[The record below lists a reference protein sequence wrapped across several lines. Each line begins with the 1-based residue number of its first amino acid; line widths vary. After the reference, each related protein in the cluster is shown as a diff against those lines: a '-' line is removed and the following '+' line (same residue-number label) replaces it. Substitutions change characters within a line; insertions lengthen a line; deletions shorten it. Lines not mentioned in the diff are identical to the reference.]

1 MIRKFIAILLSLLIA
16 LASGTGLGTATEPEA
31 TELSLYAINVR
42 KADALLLR
50 SGETVYLIDTG
61 TEDEWPALY
70 KVLKKEGITH
80 LTGVILTHTDKDHVG
95 GFPMLVESDI
105 EIENVYASAYYNK
118 KKESKHPA
126 VKALKN
132 TDQKVIFLS
141 GGDSLPLDGGTLEVL
156 GPLVKNEEAENC
168 NSLVMLATGGGG
180 TMLLTGDM
188 EFPEEESLLQAGLFS
203 RVDVLK
209 VGNHGEGDATGAAF
223 IDAVQPKVAVI
234 STNSDDEPDTPAN
247 RVLKLLKKYNVTVY
261 LTQDTEDGV
270 LITLKDGEILTEM
283 K

>member
-1 MIRKFIAILLSLLIA
+1 MIRKFIAMLLSLLMS
-16 LASGTGLGTATEPEA
+16 LVSGIGMGTATEPE
-31 TELSLYAINVR
+31 TPELSLYAINVR

-61 TEDEWPALY
+61 TEDGWPALY
-70 KVLKKEGITH
+70 KVLKKEGITR

-95 GFPMLVESDI
+95 GFALLVESDI

-126 VKALKN
+126 VKALKG
-132 TDQKVIFLS
+132 TDQQVIFLS

-188 EFPEEESLLQAGLFS
+188 EFPEEESLLEAGLFS

-247 RVLKLLKKYNVTVY
+247 RVMKLLNKYNVTVY
-261 LTQDTEDGV
+261 LTQDSKDGV
-270 LITLKDGEILTEM
+270 LITLKNGEILTEM

>member
-16 LASGTGLGTATEPEA
+16 LASGTGLGTATEPETA
-31 TELSLYAINVR
+31 ELSLYAINVR

-70 KVLKKEGITH
+70 KVLQKEGITR

-126 VKALKN
+126 VKALKG

-209 VGNHGEGDATGAAF
+209 VGNHGESDATGAAF

>member
-1 MIRKFIAILLSLLIA
+1 MIRKFIAMLLSLLMS
-16 LASGTGLGTATEPEA
+16 LVSGIGMGTATETE
-31 TELSLYAINVR
+31 TQELSLYAINVR

-50 SGETVYLIDTG
+50 SGETTYLIDTG
-61 TEDEWPALY
+61 TEDGWPALY
-70 KVLKKEGITH
+70 KVLKKEGITR

-95 GFPMLVESDI
+95 GFALLVESDI

-126 VKALKN
+126 VKALKG
-132 TDQKVIFLS
+132 TDQQVVFLS
-141 GGDSLPLDGGTLEVL
+141 GGDSLPLDGGTLDVL

-188 EFPEEESLLQAGLFS
+188 EFPEEESLLAAGLFS
-203 RVDVLK
+203 PVDVLK

-247 RVLKLLKKYNVTVY
+247 RVMKLLNKYNVTVY
-261 LTQDTEDGV
+261 LTQDSEDGV
-270 LITLKDGEILTEM
+270 LITLKNGEILTEM